1 MHRSSALDGVTL
13 TLALTLTFPLT
24 LATWLLSSRHPW
36 PGGTLTPALHLHLAT
51 GLSSAS
57 RKRHAAVQC
66 VPRAPSL
73 LIHIAGLRR
82 EAVRVVLL
90 ALFDVGRRI
99 SYLLIAVRIAVVLL
113 WYRACPISHPKD
125 DSTRYAE
132 VGATP
137 QCNPSFH
144 LPTESEY

>member
-1 MHRSSALDGVTL
+1 MLNGSPVQ
-13 TLALTLTFPLT
+13 
-24 LATWLLSSRHPW
+24 LSC
-36 PGGTLTPALHLHLAT
+36 L
-51 GLSSAS
+51 
-57 RKRHAAVQC
+57 KNAAVQC
-66 VPRAPSL
+66 VSRAPSL

-99 SYLLIAVRIAVVLL
+99 SYLLITVRIAVVLL

-144 LPTESEY
+144 SPLSLSTDVRRDMTHEP